1 MSNSNEIP
9 EIEELPE
16 LDYSEIPEDL
26 KQALT
31 QKKYSIE
38 KKVKLTYDGSQYIAR
53 IPSEIAEELELG
65 RESRMKFRFKKPLQK
80 EDRKPTGEDVER
92 EMKP

>member
-1 MSNSNEIP
+1 MSNSDEIP
-9 EIEELPE
+9 EIEELPV
-16 LDYSEIPEDL
+16 LDYSEISEEL

-31 QKKYSIE
+31 RKKYGIE

-65 RESRMKFRFKKPLQK
+65 RESRMEIRFKKPLPK
-80 EDRKPTGEDVER
+80 EDRKPTGEDVEL
-92 EMKP
+92 ELKP